1 MGSKQQ
7 VPDGMIIGPT
17 NPIIEEALGDR
28 RCINQNFTVRSC

>member
-7 VPDGMIIGPT
+7 VPDGMLIGPK

-28 RCINQNFTVRSC
+28 LGSYSLDTHS